1 MTEEQVERIAVSL
14 ERIAQLM
21 ENSQKRD
28 VNFKR
33 NQIKEANKSKK
44 PAKQQRPAPTKEDK

>member
-1 MTEEQVERIAVSL
+1 MTGEQVERIARAL
-14 ERIAQLM
+14 ERISELL
-21 ENSQKRD
+21 ENSEKRD

-44 PAKQQRPAPTKEDK
+44 PERQIQDKPKESK